1 MPVVYKLRVRL
12 VDWSAGCYHEATV
25 GRSMSVVTA
34 DLYDE
39 LGESIQSVPTQF
51 RAFGARSAF
60 DGPIRTV
67 RCFEDNAL
75 LKATVSTPGG
85 GAVLVVDGGGSIA
98 RALMGDMIA
107 EIAASNGWAGVVING
122 AIRDQKAINE
132 IEIGVKALGTNPR
145 KSTKTGEGEVDVT
158 LQFGDVTFRVG
169 AHLYSDEDG
178 ILVER

>member
-1 MPVVYKLRVRL
+1 M
-12 VDWSAGCYHEATV
+12 TV
-25 GRSMSVVTA
+25 ITA

-39 LGESIQSVPTQF
+39 LGEAIQSVPIQF
-51 RAFGARSAF
+51 NRYGAHSAF

-75 LKATVSTPGG
+75 LKATVSAPGE
-85 GAVLVVDGGGSIA
+85 GAVLVVDGGGSLE

-107 EIAASNGWAGVVING
+107 EIAVQNGWAGVVING
-122 AIRDQKAINE
+122 AIRDGVAIGSLE
-132 IEIGVKALGTNPR
+132 LGVKALGTNPR
-145 KSTKTGEGEVDVT
+145 KSTKTGDGEVDVD
-158 LQFGDVTFRVG
+158 LEFGGVTFRVG